1 MRIYIRGVVSL
12 ILEHSYLHDRQL
24 FSTCVSFSYKML
36 SFFQTH
42 LPGYV
47 EKLDEI
53 KSKGVDVVACIA
65 VNDVFVMDAWGKD
78 QKADG
83 KVRLYCYCRY

>member
-1 MRIYIRGVVSL
+1 MVSL
-12 ILEHSYLHDRQL
+12 ILEHTYLLDRQ
-24 FSTCVSFSYKML
+24 FSICVSFSKML
-36 SFFQTH
+36 HFQTH

-47 EKLDEI
+47 EKLEEI

-83 KVRLYCYCRY
+83 KVRLNCQFR